1 MFGNA
6 AVGKDQKSNLFE
18 MGTKTSFT
26 NKNEQ
31 TVEEKPKPLFGQ
43 PSQPAQQSGSLFGND

>member
-6 AVGKDQKSNLFE
+6 AVGKDQKSNLIE

>member
-6 AVGKDQKSNLFE
+6 AVGKDQKSNLIE

-31 TVEEKPKPLFGQ
+31 TVEEKNEKILTSSKNRKLIF
-43 PSQPAQQSGSLFGND
+43 S